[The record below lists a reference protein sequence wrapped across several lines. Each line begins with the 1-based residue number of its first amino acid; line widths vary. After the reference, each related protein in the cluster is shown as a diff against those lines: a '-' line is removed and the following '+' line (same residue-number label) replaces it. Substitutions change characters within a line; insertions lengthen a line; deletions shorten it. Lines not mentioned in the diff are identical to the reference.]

1 MSNVAV
7 TITRQIRRKEEDV
20 NNDEDYIVRDTYF
33 SHLAVDGS
41 KEGDLTV

>member
-20 NNDEDYIVRDTYF
+20 NNDEDRIVRDTYF